1 MPRPRKLRLVHSEP
15 GVTYFK
21 PRAVPL
27 KELEEVVISVTEFEA
42 LRLADSEQLDQV
54 TCAKRMGVSQPT
66 FNRTIKSAHN
76 KIADAIINGKAIKIE
91 GGEYKTKK

>member
-1 MPRPRKLRLVHSEP
+1 MFVRAEP

-27 KELEEVVISVTEFEA
+27 TYLEEVVLTVTEFEA
-42 LRLADSEQLDQV
+42 LRLADLDGLGQE

-66 FNRTIKSAHN
+66 FNRTLQSARQ
-76 KIADAIINGKAIKIE
+76 KISDAVINGKAIKIE
-91 GGEYKTKK
+91 GGSYKVKK